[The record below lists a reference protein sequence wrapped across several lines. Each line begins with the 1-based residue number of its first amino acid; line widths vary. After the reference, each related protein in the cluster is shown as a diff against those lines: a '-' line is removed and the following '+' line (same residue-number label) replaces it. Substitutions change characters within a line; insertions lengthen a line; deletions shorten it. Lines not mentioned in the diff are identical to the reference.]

1 MSSAGRGSRAAR
13 AARDFFP
20 RSAAILFLATALLL
34 APAALRSQ
42 ERGAAAL
49 SEAVDGL
56 GVTMRVL
63 MIGAH
68 PDDEDTNLLAWLAKG
83 QHVQAAYLSLTRG
96 DGGQNLIGNE
106 LGEALGAIRTEE
118 LLAARRIDGAHQ
130 FFTRAYDFGFSKTA
144 EETYRHWPYD
154 TLLGDVVRVVREF
167 RPHVIVAVFSG
178 TPRDGHGHHQVSGML
193 AREVYEIAGDTT
205 RYSRAAFGVPW
216 TPLKFYRSSR
226 SNRTDA
232 TLAVNIGEYN
242 PVLGRSYAEIAG
254 ESRSQ
259 HKSQGFGVL
268 EPKGPVTGYLRR
280 EAMRVAAP
288 ADANAEKTMFD
299 GIDVTVNRLRAA
311 LCTAQDGVL
320 IDSLAAGLREANAA
334 FQWRQ
339 PGAVIPAVHG
349 LVNGASKV
357 RRSITDCDPTLAY
370 GRDQAIADALRS
382 LETMD
387 ERAQAARLMA
397 SGVEL
402 ELTAPREVIALD
414 APREVLALD
423 TQPTRVT
430 YRLTAYDRGLDTLF
444 IWKPVSGFNA
454 ADSSLWSGYDD
465 TAHAVSPGQAIVLDS
480 AYLSNP
486 AFLSR
491 PSQPYWL
498 RKPRDGDMFGVLAS
512 RDETRLPIAP
522 TARLLTSVK
531 LPDGKRIMELTAPVV
546 HRYAD
551 PVRGDVSVPVA
562 GAPAVSVTLSESVEY
577 VPANTDLHRQVTVRL
592 RSADTAQRTA
602 TVRLQLPR
610 GLTADSTSR
619 TVVLDGY
626 DAQVR
631 VEFQLGGRMAPGLDS
646 IRVTVESDGQTFATG
661 YELVDY
667 PHIRPRRIY
676 RPATLALQSVDVTVP
691 SALTVAYVPG
701 VGDNVAPAFHQ
712 LGIPVTI
719 IEPAA
724 LATADLSSYGAVMV
738 GPRAY
743 QAYPEVLAARG
754 KLLDYARGGGT
765 LVVQYQQT
773 EAQTPGV
780 APYPMTFSR
789 PADRVTI
796 EEAPVTVLDPTA
808 RVLVGPNRIG
818 PADFDGWVQERSTY
832 MPHTFDDR
840 YQAPLEM
847 HDPGEEPNRGALL
860 VAPVGK
866 GTYVYVTLS
875 LFRQLPAGVPGAA
888 RILVNLLSA
897 GNSSA
902 TAVVP

>member
-1 MSSAGRGSRAAR
+1 MSSAGRGSRVVR
-13 AARDFFP
+13 AARELFP
-20 RSAAILFLATALLL
+20 RSATILFLSTVLLL
-34 APAALRSQ
+34 VPAALRSQ

-106 LGEALGAIRTEE
+106 LGEGLGAIRTEE

-144 EETYRHWPYD
+144 EETYRHWPHD

-193 AREVYEIAGDTT
+193 AREVYEMAGDTARYT
-205 RYSRAAFGVPW
+205 RAGFGAPW

-226 SNRTDA
+226 SNRADA
-232 TLAVNIGEYN
+232 TLAVNVGEYD

-280 EAMRVAAP
+280 EATRVAAP
-288 ADANAEKTMFD
+288 EDASSERTMFD
-299 GIDVTVNRLRAA
+299 GIDVSINRLRAA
-311 LCTAQDGVL
+311 LCTARDGVL
-320 IDSLAAGLREANAA
+320 IDSLAFGLRETNEA
-334 FQWRQ
+334 FQWRR
-339 PGAVIPAVHG
+339 PASIIPVALRLRAKVHEIKSSITNCESIPA
-349 LVNGASKV
+349 
-357 RRSITDCDPTLAY
+357 P
-370 GRDQAIADALRS
+370 GRGQYVADALRS

-387 ERAQAARLMA
+387 ERAQTAVLIA

-402 ELTAPREVIALD
+402 ELTSPREVIALNT
-414 APREVLALD
+414 E
-423 TQPTRVT
+423 PTLVP
-430 YRLTAYDRGLDTLF
+430 YRLTAYDRGRDSLF
-444 IWKPVSGFNA
+444 ISGRISSSSA
-454 ADSSLWSGYDD
+454 GDSSLWNGYDD
-465 TAHAVSPGQAIVLDS
+465 TARAVSPGQALVLDS
-480 AYLSNP
+480 AYLTNP
-486 AFLSR
+486 AYVSR

-498 RKPRDGDMFGVLAS
+498 SKPRNGDMFGVLAS
-512 RDETRLPIAP
+512 VDETRLPIAP
-522 TARLLTSVK
+522 TTRLLTSVGS
-531 LPDGKRIMELTAPVV
+531 PDRAATMALTAPVV
-546 HRYAD
+546 RRYAD

-562 GAPAVSVTLSESVEY
+562 GAPAISVTLSESVEY
-577 VPANTDLHRQVTVRL
+577 VPANTELHRTVTVRL

-610 GLTADSTSR
+610 GLTADSIGR

-631 VEFQLGGRMAPGLDS
+631 VEFQLGGRLAPGLDS
-646 IRVTVESDGQTFATG
+646 IRVTVESGGETFATG

-667 PHIRPRRIY
+667 SHIRPRRIY

-691 SALTVAYVPG
+691 TALTVAYVPG
-701 VGDNVAPAFHQ
+701 VGDNVAPTFAQ

-724 LATADLSSYGAVMV
+724 LATTDLSRYAAVMV

-754 KLLDYARGGGT
+754 KLLDYARAGGT

-796 EEAPVTVLDPTA
+796 EEAPVRVVDPTA

-818 PADFDGWVQERSTY
+818 PADFVGWVQERSTY

-897 GNSSA
+897 GSSAA

>member
-1 MSSAGRGSRAAR
+1 MSSAGRGSRVAR
-13 AARDFFP
+13 AARETFA
-20 RSAAILFLATALLL
+20 RSTTTLVLATFLLL
-34 APAALRSQ
+34 LPAALQSQ

-49 SEAVDGL
+49 TEAVDGL

-83 QHVQAAYLSLTRG
+83 QHVETAYLSLTRG

-144 EETYRHWPYD
+144 EETFQHWPHD
-154 TLLGDVVRVVREF
+154 TLLGDVVRVVRNF

-178 TPRDGHGHHQVSGML
+178 TPRDGHGHHQVSGIL
-193 AREVYEIAGDTT
+193 AREVYEMAGDTT

-226 SNRTDA
+226 SNRADA
-232 TLAVNIGEYN
+232 TLAVNVGEYD
-242 PVLGRSYAEIAG
+242 PVLGRSYAEIAA

-268 EPKGPVTGYLRR
+268 APKGPVTGYLRR
-280 EAMRVAAP
+280 EATRVAAP

-311 LCTAQDGVL
+311 LCTAEDGVL
-320 IDSLAAGLREANAA
+320 VDSLAAGLREANAA

-339 PGAVIPAVHG
+339 PAAVIPAVNG
-349 LVNGASKV
+349 LVLRARGIQD
-357 RRSITDCDPTLAY
+357 SIESCDGEWVA
-370 GRDQAIADALRS
+370 GRTQPIADAARS
-382 LETMD
+382 LETVA
-387 ERAQAARLMA
+387 ERAGAAMLIA

-402 ELTAPREVIALD
+402 ELLAPREVIALD
-414 APREVLALD
+414 TMRKLVP
-423 TQPTRVT
+423 
-430 YRLTAYDRGLDTLF
+430 YRFTAYDRGSDTLF
-444 IWKPVSGFNA
+444 LWKAFDYASPDG
-454 ADSSLWSGYDD
+454 GYIDGYYPRGY
-465 TAHAVSPGQAIVLDS
+465 VVPPGQALVLDS
-480 AYLSNP
+480 VYREYFAIMD
-486 AFLSR
+486 R

-498 RKPRDGDMFGVLAS
+498 SVPRNGDMFGRLAS
-512 RDETRLPIAP
+512 VDETRLPIGP
-522 TARLLTSVK
+522 TARVPSSVGDPK
-531 LPDGKRIMELTAPVV
+531 WARDMEFKAPVV
-546 HRYAD
+546 RRYAD
-551 PVRGDVSVPVA
+551 PIRGEVTVPAAV
-562 GAPAVSVTLSESVEY
+562 APAISVTLDESVQY
-577 VPANTDLHRQVTVRL
+577 VPANADLHRQMTVRL

-602 TVRLQLPR
+602 TVRLQLPL

-619 TVVLDGY
+619 SVVLDGY

-646 IRVTVESDGQTFATG
+646 IRVTVESEGQTFATG

-676 RPATLALQSVDVTVP
+676 RAATLALQAVDVTVP
-691 SALTVAYVPG
+691 TALTVAYVPG
-701 VGDNVAPAFHQ
+701 VGDNVAPTFAQ

-719 IEPAA
+719 IEPTA
-724 LATADLSSYGAVMV
+724 LATADLSRYGAVMV

-754 KLLDYARGGGT
+754 KLLDYARNGGT

-789 PADRVTI
+789 PAARVTI
-796 EEAPVTVLDPTA
+796 EEAPVTVVDPAA

-818 PADFDGWVQERSTY
+818 PADFVGWVQERSTY
-832 MPHTFDDR
+832 MPSTFDDR
-840 YQAPLEM
+840 YQTPLEM
-847 HDPGEEPNRGALL
+847 HDPGEEPSRGALL
-860 VAPVGK
+860 VAPVGQ

-897 GNSSA
+897 GSSA
-902 TAVVP
+902 GTTVLP

>member
-1 MSSAGRGSRAAR
+1 VISAGRTSRVAVAAR
-13 AARDFFP
+13 EFLP
-20 RSAAILFLATALLL
+20 RSATILFLSTVLLL
-34 APAALRSQ
+34 APAALPSQ
-42 ERGAAAL
+42 ERGASAL
-49 SEAVDGL
+49 TEAVDAL
-56 GVTMRVL
+56 GVTARVL

-106 LGEALGAIRTEE
+106 LGEALGVIRTEE

-144 EETYRHWPYD
+144 EETYRHWPHD

-193 AREVYEIAGDTT
+193 AREVYDAAGDTT
-205 RYSRAAFGVPW
+205 RYPRAGFGVPW

-232 TLAVNIGEYN
+232 TLAVNVGEYD

-280 EAMRVAAP
+280 EATRVPAP
-288 ADANAEKTMFD
+288 ADASTEKTLFD
-299 GIDVTVNRLRAA
+299 GMDVTWARFDQVTDPAARSALAGIPRTIDQVKAAFDIHRPSAMVPALSRLSVLLWSVCPEYRTGRSSACASVAPLAGDGRLVRFTTNPDLERSVDMTIRRVDAA
-311 LCTAQDGVL
+311 LALATAVEV
-320 IDSLAAGLREANAA
+320 EA
-334 FQWRQ
+334 
-339 PGAVIPAVHG
+339 
-349 LVNGASKV
+349 
-357 RRSITDCDPTLAY
+357 
-370 GRDQAIADALRS
+370 
-382 LETMD
+382 
-387 ERAQAARLMA
+387 
-397 SGVEL
+397 
-402 ELTAPREVIALD
+402 D
-414 APREVLALD
+414 APREVSVLDVPQPVAVRLHDRGTMPIASAAPEVLAGRSGRGSPVSQARLLEPGRSWVDTIAVVSDSITQPWWLAL
-423 TQPTRVT
+423 
-430 YRLTAYDRGLDTLF
+430 
-444 IWKPVSGFNA
+444 
-454 ADSSLWSGYDD
+454 
-465 TAHAVSPGQAIVLDS
+465 
-480 AYLSNP
+480 
-486 AFLSR
+486 
-491 PSQPYWL
+491 
-498 RKPRDGDMFGVLAS
+498 PRQGDMFALPAQGAEDRLRVGAAAISVLYQVEGDSSGAMLGAS
-512 RDETRLPIAP
+512 
-522 TARLLTSVK
+522 
-531 LPDGKRIMELTAPVV
+531 APVV
-546 HRYAD
+546 RRFAD
-551 PVRGDVSVPVA
+551 AVRGEVRRPLAV
-562 GAPAVSVTLSESVEY
+562 APAISVTLDESIEY
-577 VPANTDLHRQVTVRL
+577 VPANTNLHRQVTVRL
-592 RSADTAQRTA
+592 RSADTAERRV
-602 TVRLQLPR
+602 TVRLQLPA
-610 GLTADSTSR
+610 GVIADSASR
-619 TVVLDGY
+619 TVTMSGY
-626 DAQVR
+626 DDRETVT
-631 VEFQLGGRMAPGLDS
+631 FQLSGRMAPGRDS
-646 IRVTVESDGQTFATG
+646 VRVTAESGGQTFASG
-661 YELVDY
+661 YDLIDY
-667 PHIRPRRIY
+667 PHIRPRRLY
-676 RPATLALQSVDVTVP
+676 RPATLTLQAVDVKVP
-691 SALTVAYVPG
+691 TTLAVAYVPG
-701 VGDNVAPAFHQ
+701 VGDNVAPSLRQ

-719 IEPAA
+719 IEPAG
-724 LATADLSSYGAVMV
+724 LATADLSAYGAVMV

-754 KLLDYARGGGT
+754 RLLDYARGGGT

-780 APYPMTFSR
+780 APYPMTFRR

-796 EEAPVTVLDPTA
+796 EEAPVTVVAPTA

-832 MPHTFDDR
+832 MPSTFDDR
-840 YQAPLEM
+840 YQAPLAM
-847 HDPGEEPNRGALL
+847 NDPGEEPSRGALL

-897 GNSSA
+897 GSSTA